1 MLVKVL
7 SNLSE
12 GKDQLSR
19 PTNKS
24 AVERCKIYTL
34 TGQQSSL
41 QQVNLHGWLTSRNDQ
56 TSNIHIHEV
65 CHATDGTLGAKFNS
79 YHDVQARKECL
90 SVEYLRLLCSE
101 DFPGFSS
108 HYIYNQ
114 PTIPSTS
121 NPLHQPFATQE
132 HNTANSLI
140 IILKMVLL
148 FPSPT
153 TKYLHQPVLRHCKNL
168 THVSQRYITSPT
180 TGYTNLSI
188 TDVLELHRPSTT
200 NNIHSPTS
208 TNL

>member
-132 HNTANSLI
+132 HNTANSFLSI
-140 IILKMVLL
+140 VVCVSIESLPFRKILKI
-148 FPSPT
+148 
-153 TKYLHQPVLRHCKNL
+153 
-168 THVSQRYITSPT
+168 YIA
-180 TGYTNLSI
+180 
-188 TDVLELHRPSTT
+188 
-200 NNIHSPTS
+200 
-208 TNL
+208 